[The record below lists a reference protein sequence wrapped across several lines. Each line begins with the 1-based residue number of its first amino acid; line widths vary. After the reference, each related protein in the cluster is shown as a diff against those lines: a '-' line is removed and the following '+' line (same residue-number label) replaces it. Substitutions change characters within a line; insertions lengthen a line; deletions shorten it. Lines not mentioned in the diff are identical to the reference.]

1 MTPDTGIAGVD
12 IYRFDEDGKAAEHW
26 DALELVGDP
35 TTQLL
40 GSAEPPPSEFAG
52 HVRKHD
58 WKQEKG
64 NPMTTRTGLGALL
77 APERSVLLLIDH
89 QPFQF
94 SNLHSH
100 EPTLIINNVVGLAK
114 AAKAFKVPTILTTVT
129 EERGGQLLKGLQEV
143 FPTQQPINR
152 TFINTWEDERV
163 VAAVKKTGRKQ
174 LVVAALWTDICLA
187 MPVIQSL
194 ADGYDVFFVTDASG
208 AVSREAHDMA
218 ILRMVQAGAVPVTWI
233 AVMSEWQ
240 RDWAREATIPAVAEV
255 TIAHGGASGVAFAWE
270 QQLLNSGRK

>member
-1 MTPDTGIAGVD
+1 MNTRIGLDALLTPDRG
-12 IYRFDEDGKAAEHW
+12 
-26 DALELVGDP
+26 
-35 TTQLL
+35 
-40 GSAEPPPSEFAG
+40 
-52 HVRKHD
+52 
-58 WKQEKG
+58 
-64 NPMTTRTGLGALL
+64 
-77 APERSVLLLIDH
+77 VLLLIDH

-114 AAKAFKVPTILTTVT
+114 AAKTFDVPTILTTVT
-129 EERGGQLLKGLQEV
+129 EERGGRLLKGLQDV
-143 FPTQQPINR
+143 FPDQKPINR
-152 TFINTWEDERV
+152 TFINAWEDQRV
-163 VAAVKKTGRKQ
+163 VAAVKKTRRKQ
-174 LVVAALWTDICLA
+174 LVIAALWTDICLA

-218 ILRMVQAGAVPVTWI
+218 VLRMVQAGAVPITWI

-255 TIAHGGASGVAFAWE
+255 TVAHGGASGVAFAWE
-270 QQLLNSGRK
+270 QQLLSSS

>member
-1 MTPDTGIAGVD
+1 MTI
-12 IYRFDEDGKAAEHW
+12 
-26 DALELVGDP
+26 
-35 TTQLL
+35 
-40 GSAEPPPSEFAG
+40 
-52 HVRKHD
+52 
-58 WKQEKG
+58 
-64 NPMTTRTGLGALL
+64 RTGLDALL

-100 EPTLIINNVVGLAK
+100 DPTLIINNVVGLAK

-129 EERGGQLLKGLQEV
+129 EERGGYLIKGLQEV
-143 FPTQQPINR
+143 FPAQKPINR
-152 TFINTWEDERV
+152 TFINTWEDPRV
-163 VAAVKKTGRKQ
+163 VEAVKKTGRRQ
-174 LVVAALWTDICLA
+174 LVIAALWTDICLA
-187 MPVIQSL
+187 MPVIHSL

-218 ILRMVQAGAVPVTWI
+218 VLRMVQAGAVPVTWI

-270 QQLLNSGRK
+270 QQLLSAVSIS